1 VAFRSLSTSFAPENN
16 PVINGVETNA
26 QDIFLRDLKAGT
38 TVRVT
43 RGGGNTG
50 DVGGSFD
57 ASVSANGA
65 YVAFASLDREII
77 PGLKDC
83 NDVHDVM
90 VWERATGEIK
100 MVPTGTE
107 DSVCGTAPTTFAGA
121 KLGNRQSQN
130 PSISADGRYIAYS
143 SDAYNLDPT
152 HPDSHHYDLPQPPLS
167 GNPRLGSNIFLW
179 DRTTATSV
187 RIDNAAGGAEPN
199 GDASFVPAISHD
211 GRFVAFMSKASDL
224 VAGDTNGLRDTFRY
238 DVAAGTI
245 QLASAD
251 NDGAAQ
257 TCLDELDVSACQ
269 SYEAPSISADGRYV
283 AFISGAKTLVIPD
296 NNGTGRDVYVRDFS
310 TDTTTRV
317 NVSGSGEQ
325 AKGSSTGSAPAI
337 SGNGRHVAFTS
348 KASNLVGGD
357 ANGVADV
364 FVADRGAPASAGW
377 AGPALWEG
385 PGGCVTNCG
394 PGGGTPNPA
403 GSGYWMVA
411 TDGGIFAFG
420 DAAFH
425 GSTGDIRLNKPIVG
439 MATTPSGNG
448 YWLVASDGGVFSYG
462 DAEFFGST
470 GNIRLA
476 QPIVGMTTTPSGRG
490 YWMVASDG
498 GIFAFGDAAF
508 YGSTGNI
515 RLNQPIVG
523 MTTAPGGSGYWLVAS
538 DGGIFAFGSAQ
549 FFGSTGNIRLAKPI
563 TAMTSTRSG
572 SGYWMTATDGGI
584 FAFGDA
590 AFHGSAAGQSSKSI
604 VAMSTSRTGGG
615 YLMVNA
621 DGKVFR
627 FGDAEAKGDLTG
639 TTLARPIVGMSGF

>member
-1 VAFRSLSTSFAPENN
+1 
-16 PVINGVETNA
+16 
-26 QDIFLRDLKAGT
+26 
-38 TVRVT
+38 VRVT

-57 ASVSANGA
+57 PSVSANGDF
-65 YVAFASLDREII
+65 VAFASLDREII

-90 VWERATGEIK
+90 VWERASGQVK
-100 MVPTGTE
+100 MVPSGTE
-107 DSVCGTAPTTFAGA
+107 PTVCGTAPNTFPGA
-121 KLGNRQSQN
+121 ALANRQSQN

-152 HPDSHHYDLPQPPLS
+152 HADSHHYDLPQPPLS
-167 GNPRLGSNIFLW
+167 GDPVLGTNVFLW
-179 DRTTATSV
+179 DRTTAKSV
-187 RIDNAAGGAEPN
+187 RIDNAPGGAEPD

-211 GRFVAFMSKASDL
+211 GKFVAYMSRATNLGAS
-224 VAGDTNGLRDTFRY
+224 GDTNGIRDTFRY
-238 DVAAGTI
+238 NVAAGTT
-245 QLASAD
+245 QLASVD
-251 NDGAAQ
+251 NDGAVQ
-257 TCLDELDVSACQ
+257 TCTGEPDLSACQ
-269 SYEAPSISADGRYV
+269 SYEAPSLSGDGRFV
-283 AFISGAKTLVIPD
+283 TFISGSNTLVIPD
-296 NNGTGRDVYVRDFS
+296 NNKTGRDVYVRDFS
-310 TDTTTRV
+310 TNTTARV

-348 KASNLVGGD
+348 KATNLVSGD

-377 AGPALWEG
+377 AGPAIWAPEG
-385 PGGCVTNCG
+385 GGCITNCG
-394 PGGGTPNPA
+394 GPAPVA

-420 DAAFH
+420 DAKFH
-425 GSTGDIRLNKPIVG
+425 GSTGNIRLNKPIVG

-508 YGSTGNI
+508 YGSTGAI

-563 TAMTSTRSG
+563 TAMTSTRTG
-572 SGYWMTATDGGI
+572 NGYWMTATDGGI

-590 AFHGSAAGQSSKSI
+590 TFHGSAAGQSSTSI

-621 DGKVFR
+621 VGKVFK

-639 TTLARPIVGMSGF
+639 TTLAKPIVGMSGF